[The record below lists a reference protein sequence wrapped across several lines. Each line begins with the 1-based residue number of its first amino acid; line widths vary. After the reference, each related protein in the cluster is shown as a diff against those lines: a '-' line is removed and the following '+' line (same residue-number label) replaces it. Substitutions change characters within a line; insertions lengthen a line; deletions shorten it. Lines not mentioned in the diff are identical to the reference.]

1 MFSFVIILALSST
14 AIEML
19 IAAKFPIWRRYAHKY
34 KLINLT
40 LSLGLSFVLGELF
53 GAGGLIAMTAAI
65 VSTILSIPG
74 YAILNYAYDS
84 PKAAQHNGNLFAY
97 KWAKWKQAF
106 IDFGNLIY
114 KIIKIITAPIW
125 ITRNLVNKYRELTS
139 KTTHS

>member
-19 IAAKFPIWRRYAHKY
+19 IAAKFPIWRRYAHKS

-65 VSTILSIPG
+65 LSTILSIPG

-84 PKAAQHNGNLFAY
+84 SILG
-97 KWAKWKQAF
+97 
-106 IDFGNLIY
+106 I
-114 KIIKIITAPIW
+114 
-125 ITRNLVNKYRELTS
+125 
-139 KTTHS
+139 

>member
-19 IAAKFPIWRRYAHKY
+19 VAAKFPAWRRHAHKS

-65 VSTILSIPG
+65 ISTILSIPG

-84 PKAAQHNGNLFAY
+84 PKAAQHGGNLFAY
-97 KWAKWKQAF
+97 KWAKWKQAL
-106 IDFGNLIY
+106 IDLGNLIY
-114 KIIKIITAPIW
+114 KIIRFITAPIW
-125 ITRNLVNKYRELTS
+125 ITRNVVNKCRELTS
-139 KTTHS
+139 RTTHP